1 MEQDIN
7 LMIENFKQNLL
18 YGINTAQLPP
28 SIIYYVLKD
37 VFEETQKAYFDYV
50 NQAKQKLEAAQKAA
64 AAPAAEELEESN
76 SEIKEED

>member
-18 YGINTAQLPP
+18 YGINNAQLPP

-37 VFEETQKAYFDYV
+37 VFEETQRAYFDYV

-64 AAPAAEELEESN
+64 AAPAELEESN

>member
-18 YGINTAQLPP
+18 YGINNAQLPP

-37 VFEETQKAYFDYV
+37 VFEETQRAYFNYV
-50 NQAKQKLEAAQKAA
+50 NQAKQNLEAAQKAA
-64 AAPAAEELEESN
+64 AASAAEELEESN

>member
-18 YGINTAQLPP
+18 YGINNAQLPP

-37 VFEETQKAYFDYV
+37 VFEETQRAYFDYI

-64 AAPAAEELEESN
+64 AAPAELEESN